1 MLKIR
6 LKRFG
11 RKKQPSY
18 RIITIDSR
26 KKRDGKAI
34 EEVGFYNPIT
44 KQGKFNISIINK
56 RLEQGAQMT
65 TRVYHLIKKIQL
77 KN

>member
-18 RIITIDSR
+18 RIVVIDSR
-26 KKRDGKAI
+26 KKRDGKAL

-44 KQGKFNISIINK
+44 NQTKLNIIKIQKRLNEGAQLTETVKGIIKKTINK
-56 RLEQGAQMT
+56 
-65 TRVYHLIKKIQL
+65 
-77 KN
+77 

>member
-18 RIITIDSR
+18 RIIAIDSR
-26 KKRDGKAI
+26 KRRNGKAI
-34 EEVGFYNPIT
+34 EEIGFYNPIT
-44 KQGKFNISIINK
+44 KQAKLNINIIHK
-56 RLEQGAQMT
+56 RLKQGAQMT
-65 TRVYHLIKKIQL
+65 TTVHSLVNKMQ
-77 KN
+77 

>member
-1 MLKIR
+1 MIKIR

-26 KKRDGKAI
+26 KKRDSKAI
-34 EEVGFYNPIT
+34 EELGFYNPLT
-44 KQGKFNISIINK
+44 KQGKFNIKLINK
-56 RLEQGAQMT
+56 RLKQGAQMT
-65 TRVYHLIKKIQL
+65 PKVCYLINKIQTHD
-77 KN
+77 

>member
-1 MLKIR
+1 MIKIR

-34 EEVGFYNPIT
+34 EELGFYNPLT
-44 KQGKFNISIINK
+44 KQGKFNIKLINK
-56 RLEQGAQMT
+56 RLKQGAQMT
-65 TRVYHLIKKIQL
+65 PKVYYLINKIQTQD
-77 KN
+77 